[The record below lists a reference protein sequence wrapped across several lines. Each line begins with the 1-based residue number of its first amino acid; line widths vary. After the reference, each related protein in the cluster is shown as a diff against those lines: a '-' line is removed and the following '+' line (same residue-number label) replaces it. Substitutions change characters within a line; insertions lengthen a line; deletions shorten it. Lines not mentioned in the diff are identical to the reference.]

1 MSEMKSE
8 SPYFALPSLINRYSS
23 KQVHL
28 VEQISDAL
36 KVVSQV
42 IPPVSPLKDFVAVNP
57 YHGISER
64 SFLNA
69 RNYLRIFSDCET
81 LMTLEHYAEEFH
93 SGRFGIEQI
102 QSAVEELEST
112 EISTHQIP
120 SADEIVELLQ
130 NLVDSLDKHGSF
142 PDQLKQKHDRPVR
155 TLSEMLDQ
163 KSQQNWSEMICDEVS
178 KYCAMHYDQGE
189 AVWASPWKEMTLY
202 QSWRSAAVYDRNL
215 EFHGLSGLCKYISQ
229 LPHTPEVAII
239 ASLQCL
245 RVPQVLWETYL
256 LCQAFSIPGWSAWVK
271 YQSTESKT
279 EDPLCNDLAG
289 LLAIRL
295 AYDAA
300 LSKAKAFEVEWSEYR
315 SNRPLS
321 FKLSSDAQDNEL
333 LRYTLLRASEIAFRD
348 RLLQGL
354 AVQTDTTTGNPESAR
369 HTSAVPS
376 KRKSAQMVFCIDVR
390 SERIRR
396 QLESVSSDIET
407 FGFAGFFGLPIE
419 FVRLGDQSGD
429 SQVPVLLKP
438 QIQIFEDVRSA
449 DPDLKTDLIQQ
460 RSLSRSFQKLW
471 KNLRTSAVGCFPF
484 VETTGLLYG
493 LKLWQRSVGSV
504 SAHSDTA
511 CKGVHNKNSD
521 ALEPSLNHLNQQG
534 ITSLELTDLA
544 ESMLKNLG
552 LTENFSRLVVFC
564 GHGSQTENNPLKAGL
579 DCGACG
585 GHSGEPNARIAAQIL
600 NHAEVRS
607 ALKHRGITIP
617 SDTWFVAGLHNTTTD
632 RIDFFELD
640 RIPETHHADL
650 NALIDLSQ
658 VASEHSRIER
668 MPVVNAPTLTDL
680 MRRAGDWSEVRPEW
694 GLAGNAAF
702 VIAPR
707 EYTREIDLDA
717 RTFLHSYDHKHDPEG
732 IVLENIMT
740 APMIVAHWINMQYYA
755 STVDNHHFGSGN
767 KTLHNVVGGF
777 GILSGNSGDLMTG
790 LPWQSLHTGSEF
802 QHKPLRLQV
811 VIAAPRNVIEKIIS
825 KHQSISNLLS
835 GGWMHLVSLDEQQQ
849 FQYSTDGNWKQIELS
864 QSIVR
869 VRPICRN
876 LKKKGQE
883 F

>member
-1 MSEMKSE
+1 MSDMKSE
-8 SPYFALPSLINRYSS
+8 SPYFPMPKLINRFCT
-23 KQVHL
+23 KQRHL
-28 VEQISDAL
+28 VEQISEAL

-42 IPPVSPLKDFVAVNP
+42 ISPVSPLKDYVAINP

-81 LMTLEHYAEEFH
+81 LMPLEHYAEEFH
-93 SGRFGIEQI
+93 AGQFGIEQI
-102 QSAVEELEST
+102 RSAVEELEST
-112 EISTHQIP
+112 MLSNHQIP
-120 SADEIVELLQ
+120 AADEIVDLLQ
-130 NLVDSLDKHGSF
+130 SLDKQDSS

-163 KSQQNWSEMICDEVS
+163 NFQENWSEMICDEVS

-202 QSWRSAAVYDRNL
+202 QSWRSAAVHDRNL
-215 EFHGLSGLCKYISQ
+215 EFHGLSGLCRYISQ
-229 LPHTPEVAII
+229 LPHTPEASMII
-239 ASLQCL
+239 SLQSL
-245 RVPQVLWETYL
+245 NVPPALWETYL

-271 YQSTESKT
+271 FQSVESGT
-279 EDPLCNDLAG
+279 EDLLSNDLTG
-289 LLAIRL
+289 LLAMRL

-300 LSKAKAFEVEWSEYR
+300 LSKARAFEVNWGKYD
-315 SNRPLS
+315 SNSPIS
-321 FKLSSDAQDNEL
+321 FRLSSDAQDNEL

-354 AVQTDTTTGNPESAR
+354 AAQTDPETRGSG
-369 HTSAVPS
+369 SPS
-376 KRKSAQMVFCIDVR
+376 RSSTVSSERKLVQMVFCIDVR

-396 QLESVSSDIET
+396 QLESVSSNIET

-419 FVRLGDQSGD
+419 FVRLGEKSGD

-438 QIQIFEDVRSA
+438 QMQFFEDVKAA
-449 DPDLKTDLIQQ
+449 DPDLKSSIVQQ
-460 RSLSRSFQKLW
+460 RSLSRSFQNLW
-471 KNLRTSAVGCFPF
+471 KILRTSAVGCFPF

-493 LKLWQRSVGSV
+493 FKLWERSVGSM
-504 SAHSDTA
+504 STHSDTG
-511 CKGVHNKNSD
+511 CGGRPKRNSEE
-521 ALEPSLNHLNQQG
+521 LEPSLNDLNQQG
-534 ITSLELTDLA
+534 VTPAELIDLA
-544 ESMLKNLG
+544 ESMLQNLG
-552 LTENFSRLVVFC
+552 LTENFSRIVVFC

-585 GHSGEPNARIAAQIL
+585 GHSGEPNARIAAKIL
-600 NHAEVRS
+600 NQTMVRR

-617 SDTWFVAGLHNTTTD
+617 SDTWFIAGLHNTTTD
-632 RIDFFELD
+632 GIDYFELD
-640 RIPETHHADL
+640 RVPETHHEDL
-650 NALIDLSQ
+650 KDLIQFSQ
-658 VASEHSRIER
+658 VASEYSRVER

-680 MRRAGDWSEVRPEW
+680 MRRSDDWSEVRPEW

-707 EYTREIDLDA
+707 DYTRKIDLDA
-717 RTFLHSYDHKHDPEG
+717 RTFLHSYDHKNDPEG

-790 LPWQSLHTGSEF
+790 LPWQSLHTGSGL

-811 VIAAPRNVIEKIIS
+811 VIAAPRNVIEKIIT
-825 KHQSISNLLS
+825 KHQAISDLLN
-835 GGWMHLVSLDEQQQ
+835 GGWMHLISLDEQQQ
-849 FQYSTDGNWKQIELS
+849 FQYSTDGNWKNIELT
-864 QSIVR
+864 QA
-869 VRPICRN
+869 
-876 LKKKGQE
+876 
-883 F
+883 

>member
-1 MSEMKSE
+1 MSQMQSE
-8 SPYFALPSLINRYSS
+8 SRYFSSPDLINQFIPEQGY
-23 KQVHL
+23 L
-28 VEQISDAL
+28 IEQISEAL

-42 IPPVSPLKDFVAVNP
+42 ISPVSPLKDYVAVNP

-69 RNYLRIFSDCET
+69 RNYLRIFSDCEN
-81 LMTLEHYAEEFH
+81 LMPLEHYAEEFR
-93 SGRFGIEQI
+93 SGQFGVKQI

-112 EISTHQIP
+112 NLSTHPIP
-120 SADEIVELLQ
+120 SAEEIVELLH
-130 NLVDSLDKHGSF
+130 SLEKPVSHT
-142 PDQLKQKHDRPVR
+142 DQMKQKQDRPVR
-155 TLSEMLDQ
+155 TLSEMLDHQ
-163 KSQQNWSEMICDEVS
+163 TQGNWSEKICDEIS

-189 AVWASPWKEMTLY
+189 AVWGSPWKEMTLY
-202 QSWRSAAVYDRNL
+202 QSWRSAAVHDRNM
-215 EFHGLSGLCKYISQ
+215 EFHGLTGFCSYVSE
-229 LPHTPEVAII
+229 LPHTAEASMI

-245 RVPQVLWETYL
+245 HVPPALWETYL

-271 YQSTESKT
+271 YQSEESET

-289 LLAIRL
+289 LMAMRL

-300 LSKAKAFEVEWSEYR
+300 LSKSQAFEVDWRDFASHQ
-315 SNRPLS
+315 PIS
-321 FKLSSDAQDNEL
+321 FKLSADAQDNEF

-348 RLLQGL
+348 RLLNCV
-354 AVQTDTTTGNPESAR
+354 AIPSASSDITQ
-369 HTSAVPS
+369 HSEQATHFSTVPAE
-376 KRKSAQMVFCIDVR
+376 RKLAQMVFCIDVR

-396 QLESVSSDIET
+396 QLESVSSHIET

-438 QIQIFEDVRSA
+438 QIQIYEDVQSA
-449 DPDLKTDLIQQ
+449 DPDLKSHLVKQ
-460 RSLSRSFQKLW
+460 RGLSRSLRKLW

-493 LKLWQRSVGSV
+493 LKLWQRSVGST
-504 SAHSDTA
+504 S
-511 CKGVHNKNSD
+511 KPSD
-521 ALEPSLNHLNQQG
+521 ADPQRLFRENFEVLEPSLNGLNQQG
-534 ITSLELTDLA
+534 ITITELTDLA

-585 GHSGEPNARIAAQIL
+585 GHSGEPNARIAAKIL
-600 NHAEVRS
+600 NQTVVRR
-607 ALKHRGITIP
+607 ALEHRGITIP

-632 RIDFFELD
+632 SLDYFECD
-640 RIPETHHADL
+640 QVPETHHKDL
-650 NALIDLSQ
+650 ETLIEISQ
-658 VASEHSRIER
+658 FASENSRVER
-668 MPVVNAPTLTDL
+668 MPEINAPTMTDL
-680 MRRAGDWSEVRPEW
+680 MRRAADWSEVRPEW

-707 EYTREIDLDA
+707 EFTREINLDA
-717 RTFLHSYDHKHDPEG
+717 RTFLHSYDHENDQEG

-777 GILSGNSGDLMTG
+777 GILSGNGGDLMTG
-790 LPWQSLHTGSEF
+790 LPWQSLNTGAKF
-802 QHKPLRLQV
+802 QHQPLRLQV
-811 VIAAPRNVIEKIIS
+811 LIAAPRNVIEKIIA
-825 KHQSISNLLS
+825 KHQDISNLLT
-835 GGWMHLVSLDEQQQ
+835 GGWMHLISLEEQQQ
-849 FQYSTDGNWKQIELS
+849 FQYSTDGNWNKIELT
-864 QSIVR
+864 QS
-869 VRPICRN
+869 
-876 LKKKGQE
+876 
-883 F
+883 